1 MSTAIDEL
9 LLATAD
15 VEIQATGKQP
25 SVNIVAYTGG
35 LMSVPGWGPVA
46 IDLDGIDASADQVS
60 ILADHDSR
68 LSGIIGHGKAIV
80 ASGKLLVQGTI
91 TIDRSIA
98 TGRRFGPR
106 WISIPSL
113 GRFVTN
119 KLRASSA

>member
-46 IDLDGIDASADQVS
+46 IDLDGIDASADQSVS
-60 ILADHDSR
+60 WPTMTLACRESLDMEKQSSPVANC
-68 LSGIIGHGKAIV
+68 LSKE
-80 ASGKLLVQGTI
+80 Q
-91 TIDRSIA
+91 
-98 TGRRFGPR
+98 
-106 WISIPSL
+106 
-113 GRFVTN
+113 
-119 KLRASSA
+119 

>member
-60 ILADHDSR
+60 ILS
-68 LSGIIGHGKAIV
+68 IIANLPMHRTGGAI
-80 ASGKLLVQGTI
+80 A
-91 TIDRSIA
+91 
-98 TGRRFGPR
+98 
-106 WISIPSL
+106 ISAH
-113 GRFVTN
+113 T
-119 KLRASSA
+119 LRES